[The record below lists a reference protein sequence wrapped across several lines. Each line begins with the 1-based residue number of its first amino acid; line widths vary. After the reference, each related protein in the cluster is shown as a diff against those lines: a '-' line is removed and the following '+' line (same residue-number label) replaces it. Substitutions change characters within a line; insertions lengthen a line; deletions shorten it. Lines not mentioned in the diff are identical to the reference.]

1 MSRAEPCIGSTGI
14 GSFSGEVDGDGDDD
28 GIDCATPRKKSNMY
42 CNDAGSYCEEKGYI
56 SNVNRW
62 VAQYDKKHEPLTS
75 GRTSTGY
82 TSPSWNEFIWPSGSK
97 PFGKSDKRTN
107 SGRVNNSSRESVN
120 RVPLKQML
128 ASNP

>member
-42 CNDAGSYCEEKGYI
+42 CNDAGSYCKAKGYI

-62 VAQYDKKHEPLTS
+62 VAQYDKKHERLAVDVRQRDTRRPR
-75 GRTSTGY
+75 G
-82 TSPSWNEFIWPSGSK
+82 
-97 PFGKSDKRTN
+97 TN
-107 SGRVNNSSRESVN
+107 SYGHLEANHSEKAIRGQIPVESTTHPEKV
-120 RVPLKQML
+120 
-128 ASNP
+128 